1 LVNYQYFPYHSYN
14 LCWDVISSRH
24 DGVVS
29 NLGIFGLSWKV
40 YKEPDNTDV
49 VIIAFEAVTSD
60 SSDLLQ
66 PDLVSSSD
74 LLLFTESNPLFSVNK
89 TAFSLFYGNHHKLE
103 ELKSEL
109 NISNSSTT
117 KLIVT
122 GHGLGGSIASLFTI
136 SLLDNIGSGKKHPLC
151 ITFGSPLVGDKK
163 LKQAI
168 SRSTCYES
176 SDSILEILLEF
187 GSIHA
192 QNQGF
197 QSSDYGSIVEN
208 LKFKPICNDFT
219 TRDEDIVHQDS
230 LFAICISLQLRALGL
245 TPHVQQQKQSI
256 DVKILETKMQI
267 LEEKLI
273 MQRRISFDPPKKLS
287 EMKGYLAQL
296 EWYKKVTKDQG
307 IGYYDCYKNMYH
319 ETNFDVILIHKNLTV
334 YWEKVVEEAKLK
346 PRREVSAFRNR
357 YLYGGTTYRRIV
369 EPLVI
374 AQYYKEGGTDYA
386 IQRSKH
392 FEVLQEWLKEAW
404 DRRKQDL
411 ESTSKKNVKA
421 ILTIDSCF
429 WAYVEEALL
438 SCKELKVSKE
448 NEEALKKLLEFEEYV
463 NGLLENYAVSPEI
476 FLEKSSFMRWWIEYK
491 GLKGTSY
498 SSPLVSYE

>member
-1 LVNYQYFPYHSYN
+1 MP
-14 LCWDVISSRH
+14 
-24 DGVVS
+24 
-29 NLGIFGLSWKV
+29 FGTFL
-40 YKEPDNTDV
+40 
-49 VIIAFEAVTSD
+49 FCSD
-60 SSDLLQ
+60 
-66 PDLVSSSD
+66 
-74 LLLFTESNPLFSVNK
+74 
-89 TAFSLFYGNHHKLE
+89 AG
-103 ELKSEL
+103 
-109 NISNSSTT
+109 
-117 KLIVT
+117 
-122 GHGLGGSIASLFTI
+122 
-136 SLLDNIGSGKKHPLC
+136 
-151 ITFGSPLVGDKK
+151 
-163 LKQAI
+163 
-168 SRSTCYES
+168 STCYES